1 MKNPDNQG
9 HKNNED
15 GKEENNDGNINN
27 IINKEDEKMINNI
40 NNENNFILLNN
51 NSGENANNNSLINLL
66 NEISGSDTQKD
77 KPTTTSKHQSK
88 NSDEFSNIGIININN
103 RLPNNIFGKS
113 LI

>member
-1 MKNPDNQG
+1 
-9 HKNNED
+9 
-15 GKEENNDGNINN
+15 
-27 IINKEDEKMINNI
+27 MINNI

-66 NEISGSDTQKD
+66 NEISGNDTQKD
-77 KPTTTSKHQSK
+77 KPTKISKHQSK
-88 NSDEFSNIGIININN
+88 NSDEFSNIEIININN

>member
-1 MKNPDNQG
+1 
-9 HKNNED
+9 
-15 GKEENNDGNINN
+15 
-27 IINKEDEKMINNI
+27 MINNI

-66 NEISGSDTQKD
+66 NEISGNDTQKD
-77 KPTTTSKHQSK
+77 KPTTISKHQSK
-88 NSDEFSNIGIININN
+88 NSDEFSNIEIININN